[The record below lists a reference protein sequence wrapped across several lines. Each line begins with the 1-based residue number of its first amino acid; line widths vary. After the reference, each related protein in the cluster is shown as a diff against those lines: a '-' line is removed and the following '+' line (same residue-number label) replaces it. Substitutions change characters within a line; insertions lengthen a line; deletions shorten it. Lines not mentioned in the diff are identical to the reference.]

1 MAYELYKN
9 SYREEVFKAINDY
22 NIFIGSKSYESYGL
36 LNQDEA
42 ISLYLGFLINEYNL
56 SSDELGFIM
65 SNHFY
70 FIDTLYDGINY
81 FGDSNPKFIIL
92 NSETGEYENIALPG
106 NPSYRMAPIF
116 YDNGIYDGHDTGFE
130 GLKSY
135 AIAYS
140 NVTSDDLSYWVSQKN
155 LFSPGAMKAAYGTFL
170 TALLVIYE
178 HDRIADQAA
187 KTYNVT
193 WDRKTPVMVSMNNDV
208 EDAYIT
214 GESDHNMGMDVI
226 GDPINV
232 YNFRLTCSF
241 AFSLVEELVAH
252 NVYNTTDIGSVTLGI
267 LQHIAEGEKFIT
279 YYSNGYL
286 IVYTEENNNSV
297 LYIDLINGIV
307 RDVHTGNIL
316 GVPCFHDGKTNQ
328 SIEYGENLLNSS
340 NGFSEQLEIV
350 GNASIMFGGVFG
362 SLITGSVTSG
372 GIGTSI
378 AGLTLS
384 NPIGV
389 LIVGTFVLAITFD
402 ACRPLFADIYDYMG
416 KPDLAEY
423 YRNNNVFDML
433 VDMYSF
439 DPIIDKL
446 MGLPPGTHASL
457 VTIINPANILRAGII
472 ISLTKKQIPS
482 INGGALI
489 TGLKEAQK
497 YKNSGSGDGNE
508 SLFILNWFRAAKN
521 FIKTG
526 SQNIVDGI
534 ATKSPSL
541 VAKGIAKV
549 TVGTGI
555 AEFGTFY
562 AIFQHLPNLGDYIV
576 KVIKNI

>member
-1 MAYELYKN
+1 MII
-9 SYREEVFKAINDY
+9 VFK
-22 NIFIGSKSYESYGL
+22 
-36 LNQDEA
+36 
-42 ISLYLGFLINEYNL
+42 
-56 SSDELGFIM
+56 
-65 SNHFY
+65 
-70 FIDTLYDGINY
+70 
-81 FGDSNPKFIIL
+81 
-92 NSETGEYENIALPG
+92 
-106 NPSYRMAPIF
+106 
-116 YDNGIYDGHDTGFE
+116 

-135 AIAYS
+135 TIAYS
-140 NVTSDDLSYWVSQKN
+140 NITSNDLSHLVSKKDI
-155 LFSPGAMKAAYGTFL
+155 FSSVAMKTAYGTL
-170 TALLVIYE
+170 STGLLVIYE
-178 HDRIADQAA
+178 HDCVADQAA

-372 GIGTSI
+372 GIRTSI

-457 VTIINPANILRAGII
+457 VTIINPANILRAMILLNKNPFKGKNIE
-472 ISLTKKQIPS
+472 ISLKVAKEATKIGK
-482 INGGALI
+482 INGP
-489 TGLKEAQK
+489 E
-497 YKNSGSGDGNE
+497 GNE
-508 SLFILNWFRAAKN
+508 TSFILNFFKAVVSNFKLGFKNAGDGIKNNNPPLIAKGFSEIVKGALLGEFISFFTLSKIVPKN
-521 FIKTG
+521 TWNYFIK
-526 SQNIVDGI
+526 I
-534 ATKSPSL
+534 
-541 VAKGIAKV
+541 
-549 TVGTGI
+549 
-555 AEFGTFY
+555 
-562 AIFQHLPNLGDYIV
+562 
-576 KVIKNI
+576 IKNM

>member
-1 MAYELYKN
+1 MII
-9 SYREEVFKAINDY
+9 VFK
-22 NIFIGSKSYESYGL
+22 
-36 LNQDEA
+36 
-42 ISLYLGFLINEYNL
+42 
-56 SSDELGFIM
+56 
-65 SNHFY
+65 
-70 FIDTLYDGINY
+70 
-81 FGDSNPKFIIL
+81 
-92 NSETGEYENIALPG
+92 
-106 NPSYRMAPIF
+106 
-116 YDNGIYDGHDTGFE
+116 

-135 AIAYS
+135 TIAYFNITS
-140 NVTSDDLSYWVSQKN
+140 NDLSHLVSKKDI
-155 LFSPGAMKAAYGTFL
+155 FSSVAMKAAYGTFL

-226 GDPINV
+226 GNPINV

-267 LQHIAEGEKFIT
+267 LQHIAEGEKLIT

-350 GNASIMFGGVFG
+350 GNTSIMFGGVFG

-457 VTIINPANILRAGII
+457 VTIINPANILRAMILLDKNPYKGNEPDGLNIVKDFIKSQNNNVDSDGDGGNKTKILEYLYNLAKKNYNEGLDMVKKGCAEKDFSLIVKGLNKIGYATGVTEVTVSSII
-472 ISLTKKQIPS
+472 I
-482 INGGALI
+482 
-489 TGLKEAQK
+489 GLFPTE
-497 YKNSGSGDGNE
+497 YLD
-508 SLFILNWFRAAKN
+508 FILR
-521 FIKTG
+521 KT
-526 SQNIVDGI
+526 
-534 ATKSPSL
+534 
-541 VAKGIAKV
+541 
-549 TVGTGI
+549 
-555 AEFGTFY
+555 
-562 AIFQHLPNLGDYIV
+562 
-576 KVIKNI
+576 